1 MATRES
7 AQLPIT
13 VLGRARLPNGI
24 VGDSGC
30 TVLLFEITYDPHDRR
45 ILDVAT
51 NLSLTGYTSLLKRV
65 LIGGIVDD
73 AVQQATVLERHYRG
87 PLSKATVAAI
97 ANAVANCGALPP
109 TARLPEGVRERGRP

>member
-51 NLSLTGYTSLLKRV
+51 NLSLTGYIGLLKRV
-65 LIGGIVDD
+65 LIGSIIDD
-73 AVQQATVLERHYRG
+73 AMRGASVIERHYRG

-97 ANAVANCGALPP
+97 EHAVAMSREDARATPLPM
-109 TARLPEGVRERGRP
+109 GVRESGRP